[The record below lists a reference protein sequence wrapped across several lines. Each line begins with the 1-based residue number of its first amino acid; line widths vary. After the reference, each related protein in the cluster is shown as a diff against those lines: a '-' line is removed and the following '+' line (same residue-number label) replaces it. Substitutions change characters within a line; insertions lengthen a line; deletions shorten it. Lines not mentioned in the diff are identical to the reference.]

1 MLRRT
6 WLGAAFAPLL
16 WGQAGAES
24 EIWRFDRLEQ
34 IGGHATKIEGQPLI
48 IDTPFGK
55 ALEFDGVDD
64 ALFIESHPLA
74 GAEAFTWEVIFRP
87 DSKGKAAQRFFHM
100 QENGSQTRLLFETRL
115 VEGNWYLDSF
125 ANTPAGSKALIDKN
139 LVHPL
144 DRWYHVAMVYDGKI
158 FRNYVNGVMQGEAE
172 VRLTPQSPG
181 QTSVGVRINRVDYF
195 KGAIRLAR
203 MTKRALAV
211 GEFLKLDAR

>member
-1 MLRRT
+1 MLRRVF
-6 WLGAAFAPLL
+6 LAAIVGPVLCA
-16 WGQAGAES
+16 QSDADSA
-24 EIWRFDRLEQ
+24 IWRFDRLEN
-34 IGGHATKIEGQPLI
+34 IGGHTTKVEGQPRL

-55 ALEFDGVDD
+55 AVEFNGAGD
-64 ALFIESHPLA
+64 ALFIEGHPLA
-74 GAEAFTWEVIFRP
+74 GAATFTWEVIFRP
-87 DSKGKAAQRFFHM
+87 DSNGKPAQRFFHM
-100 QENGSQTRLLFETRL
+100 QEIGSDTRLLFETRL

-144 DRWYHVAMVYDGKI
+144 DRWYHVAMVYDGRM

-172 VRLTPQSPG
+172 VKLAPQG
-181 QTSVGVRINRVDYF
+181 AGRTSVGVRINRVDYF

-211 GEFLKLDAR
+211 NEFLKVDAK